1 MDDHHDLGE
10 FLQARR
16 ALVTPQSAGLRG
28 GGRRRVPGLRRE
40 ELAQLA
46 GISVEYYQR
55 LEQGRAKH
63 PSDEVLDALAEVLR
77 LDTVER
83 EHLHLL
89 ARPGRGRRGG
99 TTAAPTPT
107 VPVTVT
113 VRPELVRLLEH
124 VKVPA
129 MVLSDR
135 LDVLALNPVA
145 KRLFVHGAAAAPGT
159 WNLAAFLFLAPEA
172 REFYVEWDRI
182 ATDTVGQL
190 RATAGRHPDDE
201 QLARLITRLRTESDA
216 FRRLWSR
223 ADVEVRTHGTK
234 SFRHPAV
241 GTLTFTY
248 ETLDFSGHVRQR
260 LVTLT
265 PVPNDPTEAALHLL
279 TTWAT
284 DSTLP
289 RPASPRTPEPRPRGA
304 RRRGCP

>member
-1 MDDHHDLGE
+1 MDDHDGFGE

-16 ALVTPQSAGLRG
+16 ALVTPESAGLRG

-55 LEQGRAKH
+55 LEQGRARH
-63 PSDEVLDALAEVLR
+63 PSDEVLDALAEALR
-77 LDTVER
+77 LDRVER

-89 ARPGRGRRGG
+89 ARPGQRRARA
-99 TTAAPTPT
+99 AAPKSAATSAATGP
-107 VPVTVT
+107 VT
-113 VRPELVRLLEH
+113 VRPELVRMLAQ
-124 VKVPA
+124 VRVPA

-145 KRLFVHGAAAAPGT
+145 KRLFVHGAAAAPGS
-159 WNLAAFLFLAPEA
+159 WNLAVFLFLDPVA
-172 REFYVEWDRI
+172 REFYVEWDRL
-182 ATDTVGQL
+182 AADTVGQL
-190 RATAGRHPDDE
+190 RATAGRHPEDRR
-201 QLARLITRLRTESDA
+201 LAGLIDRLRAESDT
-216 FRRLWSR
+216 FHRLWSR

-248 ETLDFSGHVRQR
+248 ETLDLSGPERQR

-265 PVPNDPTEAALHLL
+265 PVPDGPTEAALHLL

-284 DSTLP
+284 DSAVP
-289 RPASPRTPEPRPRGA
+289 PARQTQDA
-304 RRRGCP
+304 

>member
-1 MDDHHDLGE
+1 MDDHHGLGE

-77 LDTVER
+77 LDAVER

-89 ARPGRGRRGG
+89 ARPGRRRGP
-99 TTAAPTPT
+99 TDASAPAAK
-107 VPVTVT
+107 VAAT

-135 LDVLALNPVA
+135 LDLLALNPVA

-182 ATDTVGQL
+182 AADTVGQL
-190 RATAGRHPDDE
+190 RATAGRHPDDR
-201 QLARLITRLRTESDA
+201 QLARLISRLRAESDA
-216 FRRLWSR
+216 FQRLWSR
-223 ADVEVRTHGTK
+223 ADVEVRTNGTK

-248 ETLDFSGHVRQR
+248 ETLDFSGDDRRR

-284 DSTLP
+284 DPALP
-289 RPASPRTPEPRPRGA
+289 PARQPQDA
-304 RRRGCP
+304 

>member
-1 MDDHHDLGE
+1 MDDHHDFGD

-16 ALVTPQSAGLRG
+16 ALITPQSAGLRG

-77 LDTVER
+77 LDRVER
-83 EHLHLL
+83 EHLHRL
-89 ARPGRGRRGG
+89 ARPGRKVHPSSGPESDQVV
-99 TTAAPTPT
+99 AA
-107 VPVTVT
+107 
-113 VRPELVRLLEH
+113 RPELVRLLEH
-124 VKVPA
+124 VRVPA

-145 KRLFVHGAAAAPGT
+145 KRLFVHGASAAPGS
-159 WNLAAFLFLAPEA
+159 WNLAVFLFLAPEA
-172 REFYVEWDRI
+172 REFYVEWDRL
-182 ATDTVGQL
+182 AADTVGQL
-190 RATAGRHPDDE
+190 RATAGRHPEDRR
-201 QLARLITRLRTESDA
+201 LARLIDRLRAESDT
-216 FRRLWSR
+216 FQRLWSR

-248 ETLDFSGHVRQR
+248 ETLDLSGPERQR

-284 DSTLP
+284 DSTV
-289 RPASPRTPEPRPRGA
+289 PAA
-304 RRRGCP
+304 RQPQDA